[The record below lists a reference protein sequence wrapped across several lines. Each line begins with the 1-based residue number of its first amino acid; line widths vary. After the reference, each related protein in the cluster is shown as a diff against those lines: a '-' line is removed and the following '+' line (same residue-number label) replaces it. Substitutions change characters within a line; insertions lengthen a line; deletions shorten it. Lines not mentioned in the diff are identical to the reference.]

1 MDRQPTSE
9 KPQPIHPRKLEIVEA
24 AVSCFLKKG
33 YHQTGVRDIV
43 GHAGI
48 SLGNLYNHFKGKE
61 AILVFIAEIEGHEL
75 SDFIDRLSDNDDP
88 CATLEWFIRRYAT
101 YVALPENALL
111 GVEILTESLR
121 NPAIAVVFGHNRDRL
136 ISALTGCLDQGIK
149 AGVFASLTDPYSAA
163 FVILDALEGQG
174 LRSLSLASVD
184 NPAKDAIGSF
194 ILNGL
199 KQ

>member
-1 MDRQPTSE
+1 MSAEP
-9 KPQPIHPRKLEIVEA
+9 KPIHPRKLEIVEA
-24 AVSCFLKKG
+24 AVTCFLEKG

-43 GHAGI
+43 GQAGI

-61 AILVFIAEIEGHEL
+61 AILVFVAEIEGQEL

-88 CATLEWFIRRYAT
+88 HATLGWFVTDYAA

-121 NPAIAVVFGHNRDRL
+121 NPAIADVFGRNRNRL
-136 ISALTGCLDQGIK
+136 IAALADCLTLGAK
-149 AGVFASLTDPYSAA
+149 SGVFATRINPRVVACM
-163 FVILDALEGQG
+163 ILDALEGQG
-174 LRSLSLASVD
+174 LRSLSSPSADNLAR
-184 NPAKDAIGSF
+184 DAIGSF

-199 KQ
+199 KP